1 MTRKHNK
8 TKKPIPETMPDI
20 SRTGDVI
27 TNDFNLI
34 GDKIPPISTIRTQL
48 RSAKSLIDTSYT
60 IPVITEFDRL
70 RIALNLDL
78 HGERVEFDEWGM
90 ENVPNPT
97 VSPKFMKAEE
107 LRTEQRREANFV
119 NPFDEDDD
127 SENDLSDLWDDN
139 DFIDDVAPEN
149 VENIVETNEEDE
161 TVDTHESDVIHDRAV
176 KKRIRYSTYKT
187 TVGLF
192 NMFICNGFFVV
203 DLSGKWMADDG
214 ILGSLH
220 RDNIRE
226 ALERVLDLGV
236 VEFDI
241 EEFINCAQVFVCDV
255 CVDIPL
261 ENKTQVSRYID
272 GVSSFFPIATNR
284 FNITKYGRHGLAL
297 KPKAKSSGYSFVIY
311 SKGQE
316 LDYSVKKRTRATR
329 YTDIIGDTGIELAE
343 RTLRLEVKLFKLK
356 NIRSGL
362 NIATPAE
369 GFVRLTDVLNST
381 APVMLQMFEL
391 FSGNPTELLDRLEWL
406 NTISTAPE
414 GFTLSEIFTAERF
427 VELLRENNFDLTLTK
442 SHIRTEYIN
451 ATDTELEYFNRL
463 SNLRQN
469 VLNFLVYRK
478 PKSITVMLALLARLQ
493 AYYSTGMGVDNG

>member
-8 TKKPIPETMPDI
+8 IKKPIPEIITDV
-20 SRTGDVI
+20 SRAGDVI

-60 IPVITEFDRL
+60 IPVRTEFDRL
-70 RIALNLDL
+70 RIALNLNL
-78 HGERVEFDEWGM
+78 YGERVEFVEWSM

-97 VSPKFMKAEE
+97 APPTFMEDRG
-107 LRTEQRREANFV
+107 LRTERLREAVFV
-119 NPFDEDDD
+119 NPFNEDDD

-161 TVDTHESDVIHDRAV
+161 TANTHESDVIHDRAV
-176 KKRIRYSTYKT
+176 KKRIRYNTYKT
-187 TVGLF
+187 TVGLL
-192 NMFICNGFFVV
+192 NMFICNGFFVG
-203 DLSGKWMADDG
+203 DLSGKWMSDTG

-241 EEFINCAQVFVCDV
+241 DEFINCAQVFVCDV

-297 KPKAKSSGYSFVIY
+297 KPKAKTSGYSFVIY

-316 LDYSVKKRTRATR
+316 LDYSVKKSTRATR
-329 YTDIIGDTGIELAE
+329 YTGIIGDTGIELAE

-362 NIATPAE
+362 NITTPAW

-391 FSGNPTELLDRLEWL
+391 FSGNPTELLDHLEWL
-406 NTISTAPE
+406 NTIATAPE

-427 VELLRENNFDLTLTK
+427 VELLRENNFDLALTK

-451 ATDTELEYFNRL
+451 ASDTELEYFNRL
-463 SNLRQN
+463 SNSRQN

>member
-1 MTRKHNK
+1 
-8 TKKPIPETMPDI
+8 
-20 SRTGDVI
+20 
-27 TNDFNLI
+27 
-34 GDKIPPISTIRTQL
+34 
-48 RSAKSLIDTSYT
+48 
-60 IPVITEFDRL
+60 
-70 RIALNLDL
+70 
-78 HGERVEFDEWGM
+78 
-90 ENVPNPT
+90 
-97 VSPKFMKAEE
+97 
-107 LRTEQRREANFV
+107 
-119 NPFDEDDD
+119 
-127 SENDLSDLWDDN
+127 
-139 DFIDDVAPEN
+139 
-149 VENIVETNEEDE
+149 
-161 TVDTHESDVIHDRAV
+161 
-176 KKRIRYSTYKT
+176 
-187 TVGLF
+187 
-192 NMFICNGFFVV
+192 MFICNGFFVV
-203 DLSGKWMADDG
+203 DLSGKWMSDTG

-241 EEFINCAQVFVCDV
+241 DEFINCAQVFVCDV

-297 KPKAKSSGYSFVIY
+297 KPKAKTSGYSFVIY

-316 LDYSVKKRTRATR
+316 LDYSVKKSTRATR
-329 YTDIIGDTGIELAE
+329 YTGIIGDTGIELAE

-362 NIATPAE
+362 NITTPAW

-391 FSGNPTELLDRLEWL
+391 FSGNPTELLDHLEWL
-406 NTISTAPE
+406 NTIATAPE

-427 VELLRENNFDLTLTK
+427 VELLRENNFDLALTK

-451 ATDTELEYFNRL
+451 ASDTELEYFNRL
-463 SNLRQN
+463 SNSRQN